1 MAINYVYLS
10 FILNQIKS
18 FSFMEYTVFICLFFF
33 IISLLY
39 SIILI
44 FIMYRIKKAE
54 KVSLIKY
61 EKLLI
66 NLKKSYNDGKIDA
79 KEYKTRITNI
89 NNKHFFRINCLKI

>member
-10 FILNQIKS
+10 FILNQIKL
-18 FSFMEYTVFICLFFF
+18 FSLIEYTIFICLFFF

-44 FIMYRIKKAE
+44 FIMYRIKKRE

-66 NLKKSYNDGKIDA
+66 NLKKSYDNGQINA
-79 KEYKTRITNI
+79 KEYKTRIANI
-89 NNKHFFRINCLKI
+89 NNKNSF

>member
-10 FILNQIKS
+10 FLLNQIKL
-18 FSFMEYTVFICLFFF
+18 FSLIEYIVFICLFFF

-66 NLKKSYNDGKIDA
+66 NLKKSYDNGQINA

-89 NNKHFFRINCLKI
+89 NNKHSY

>member
-1 MAINYVYLS
+1 MAINFKYLS
-10 FILNQIKS
+10 FLLNQIKLLS
-18 FSFMEYTVFICLFFF
+18 LIEYVTFICLFFF

-39 SIILI
+39 SIILV

-66 NLKKSYNDGKIDA
+66 NLKKSYDNGKINA

-89 NNKHFFRINCLKI
+89 NNKHFF

>member
-10 FILNQIKS
+10 FILNQIKL
-18 FSFMEYTVFICLFFF
+18 FSFIEYTIFICLFFF

-39 SIILI
+39 SILLI
-44 FIMYRIKKAE
+44 FIMYRIKKSE

-66 NLKKSYNDGKIDA
+66 NLKKSFDNGQINA
-79 KEYKTRITNI
+79 KEYKARITNI
-89 NNKHFFRINCLKI
+89 NNKNFF

>member
-10 FILNQIKS
+10 FILNHIKL
-18 FSFMEYTVFICLFFF
+18 FSLIEYVVFIGLFFF

-44 FIMYRIKKAE
+44 LIMYRINRAE
-54 KVSLIKY
+54 KLSLIKH

-66 NLKKSYNDGKIDA
+66 NLKKSFDNGQINA

-89 NNKHFFRINCLKI
+89 NNKHFF

>member
-1 MAINYVYLS
+1 MAINYVYLG
-10 FILNQIKS
+10 FILNNIKL
-18 FSFMEYTVFICLFFF
+18 FSLIEYVVFIGLFFF

-44 FIMYRIKKAE
+44 LIMYRINRAE
-54 KVSLIKY
+54 KLSLIKH

-66 NLKKSYNDGKIDA
+66 NLKKSFDNGQINA

-89 NNKHFFRINCLKI
+89 NNKHFF

>member
-10 FILNQIKS
+10 FILNQIKL
-18 FSFMEYTVFICLFFF
+18 FSLIEYTIFICLFFF

-44 FIMYRIKKAE
+44 FFMYRIKKAE
-54 KVSLIKY
+54 KTSLIKY

-66 NLKKSYNDGKIDA
+66 NLKKSFDNGQINA

-89 NNKHFFRINCLKI
+89 NNKHFF

>member
-10 FILNQIKS
+10 FILNQIKL
-18 FSFMEYTVFICLFFF
+18 FSLMEYTVFICLFFF

-66 NLKKSYNDGKIDA
+66 NLKKSYDNGQINA

-89 NNKHFFRINCLKI
+89 NNKHLS

>member
-10 FILNQIKS
+10 FILNQIKL
-18 FSFMEYTVFICLFFF
+18 FSLIEYSVFICLFFF

-44 FIMYRIKKAE
+44 FIMYRIKKRE

-66 NLKKSYNDGKIDA
+66 NLKKSYDNGQINA
-79 KEYKTRITNI
+79 KEYKTRIANI
-89 NNKHFFRINCLKI
+89 NNKNSF

>member
-10 FILNQIKS
+10 FILNHIKL
-18 FSFMEYTVFICLFFF
+18 FSLIEYVVFIGLFFF

-44 FIMYRIKKAE
+44 LIMYRIKKAE

-66 NLKKSYNDGKIDA
+66 NLKKSFDNGQINA

-89 NNKHFFRINCLKI
+89 NNKHFS

>member
-18 FSFMEYTVFICLFFF
+18 FSLTEYTVFICLFFF

-66 NLKKSYNDGKIDA
+66 NLKKSFDNGQINA
-79 KEYKTRITNI
+79 MEYKTRITNI
-89 NNKHFFRINCLKI
+89 NNKYFF

>member
-10 FILNQIKS
+10 FILNQIKL
-18 FSFMEYTVFICLFFF
+18 FSLIEYTIFICLFFF

-66 NLKKSYNDGKIDA
+66 NLKKSFDNGQINA

-89 NNKHFFRINCLKI
+89 NNKHFS

>member
-1 MAINYVYLS
+1 MAINYEYLS
-10 FILNQIKS
+10 FLLNQIKL
-18 FSFMEYTVFICLFFF
+18 FNLIDHVVFTCLFFF

-66 NLKKSYNDGKIDA
+66 NLKKSYDNGQINA

-89 NNKHFFRINCLKI
+89 NNKNSF

>member
-66 NLKKSYNDGKIDA
+66 NLKKSFDNCQINA
-79 KEYKTRITNI
+79 KVYKTRVTNI
-89 NNKHFFRINCLKI
+89 NNKYFF

>member
-1 MAINYVYLS
+1 MAINYIYLS
-10 FILNQIKS
+10 FILNQLKL
-18 FSFMEYTVFICLFFF
+18 FSLIEYIVFICLFFF

-44 FIMYRIKKAE
+44 FIMYRTKKVE
-54 KVSLIKY
+54 KANLIKY

-66 NLKKSYNDGKIDA
+66 NLKKSFNNGQINA

-89 NNKHFFRINCLKI
+89 NNKYFF

>member
-1 MAINYVYLS
+1 MAINYLYLS
-10 FILNQIKS
+10 FILNQLKL
-18 FSFMEYTVFICLFFF
+18 FSLIEYIVFICLFFF

-44 FIMYRIKKAE
+44 FIMYRTKKVE
-54 KVSLIKY
+54 KANLIKY

-66 NLKKSYNDGKIDA
+66 NLKKSFNNGQINA

-89 NNKHFFRINCLKI
+89 NNKHLS

>member
-10 FILNQIKS
+10 FILNQLKL
-18 FSFMEYTVFICLFFF
+18 FSLIEYIVFICLFFF

-44 FIMYRIKKAE
+44 FIMYRIKKVE
-54 KVSLIKY
+54 KANLIKY

-66 NLKKSYNDGKIDA
+66 NLKKSFDNGQINA

-89 NNKHFFRINCLKI
+89 NNKHFS

>member
-10 FILNQIKS
+10 FILNQIKL
-18 FSFMEYTVFICLFFF
+18 FSLIEYSVFICLFFF

-44 FIMYRIKKAE
+44 FIMYRIKKGE

-66 NLKKSYNDGKIDA
+66 NLKKSYDNGQINA
-79 KEYKTRITNI
+79 KEYKTRIANI
-89 NNKHFFRINCLKI
+89 NNKNSF

>member
-1 MAINYVYLS
+1 MAINYLYLS
-10 FILNQIKS
+10 FILNQLKL
-18 FSFMEYTVFICLFFF
+18 FSLIEYIVFICLFFF

-44 FIMYRIKKAE
+44 FIMYRNKKVE

-66 NLKKSYNDGKIDA
+66 NLKKSYDNGQINA

-89 NNKHFFRINCLKI
+89 NNKYSY

>member
-10 FILNQIKS
+10 FILNQIKL
-18 FSFMEYTVFICLFFF
+18 FSLIEYSVFICLFFF

-44 FIMYRIKKAE
+44 FNMYRITKRE

-89 NNKHFFRINCLKI
+89 NNKHFF

>member
-10 FILNQIKS
+10 FLLNQIKL
-18 FSFMEYTVFICLFFF
+18 FSLNEYIVFTCLFFF

-66 NLKKSYNDGKIDA
+66 NLKKSYDNGQINA

-89 NNKHFFRINCLKI
+89 NNKHSY

>member
-10 FILNQIKS
+10 FILNQLKL
-18 FSFMEYTVFICLFFF
+18 FSLIEYIVFICLFFF

-44 FIMYRIKKAE
+44 FIMYRIKKVE
-54 KVSLIKY
+54 KANLIKY

-66 NLKKSYNDGKIDA
+66 NLKKSFDNGQINA
-79 KEYKTRITNI
+79 KEYKTRIANI
-89 NNKHFFRINCLKI
+89 NNKIFF

>member
-1 MAINYVYLS
+1 MAINYIYLS
-10 FILNQIKS
+10 FILNQIKL
-18 FSFMEYTVFICLFFF
+18 FSLMEYTVFICLFFF

-66 NLKKSYNDGKIDA
+66 NLKKSFDNGQINA
-79 KEYKTRITNI
+79 MEYKTRITNI
-89 NNKHFFRINCLKI
+89 NNKYFF

>member
-10 FILNQIKS
+10 FILNQLKL
-18 FSFMEYTVFICLFFF
+18 FSLIEYIVFICLFFF

-44 FIMYRIKKAE
+44 FIMYRIKKVE
-54 KVSLIKY
+54 KANLIKY

-66 NLKKSYNDGKIDA
+66 NLKKSFDNGQINA

-89 NNKHFFRINCLKI
+89 NNKHFF

>member
-10 FILNQIKS
+10 FILNQIKL
-18 FSFMEYTVFICLFFF
+18 FTLIEYTIFICLFFF

-44 FIMYRIKKAE
+44 FIMNRIKKRE

-66 NLKKSYNDGKIDA
+66 NLKKSYDNGQINA

-89 NNKHFFRINCLKI
+89 NNKNFF

>member
-1 MAINYVYLS
+1 MAINYEYLS
-10 FILNQIKS
+10 FLLNQIKL
-18 FSFMEYTVFICLFFF
+18 FNLIDHVVFTCLFFF

-66 NLKKSYNDGKIDA
+66 NLKKSYDNGQINA
-79 KEYKTRITNI
+79 KEYKTRIANI
-89 NNKHFFRINCLKI
+89 NNKNFF

>member
-1 MAINYVYLS
+1 MAINYIYLS
-10 FILNQIKS
+10 FILNQIKL
-18 FSFMEYTVFICLFFF
+18 FSLMEYTVFICLFFF

-66 NLKKSYNDGKIDA
+66 NLKKSYDNGQINA

-89 NNKHFFRINCLKI
+89 NNKHLS

>member
-1 MAINYVYLS
+1 MAINYIYLS
-10 FILNQIKS
+10 FILNQIKL
-18 FSFMEYTVFICLFFF
+18 FSLMEYTVFICLFFF

-54 KVSLIKY
+54 KVRLIKY

-66 NLKKSYNDGKIDA
+66 NLKKSYNNGQINA

-89 NNKHFFRINCLKI
+89 NNKHSY

>member
-10 FILNQIKS
+10 FILSQIKL
-18 FSFMEYTVFICLFFF
+18 FSLIEYSVFICLFFF

-39 SIILI
+39 SIIII
-44 FIMYRIKKAE
+44 FIMYRNKKVE

-66 NLKKSYNDGKIDA
+66 NLKKSYDNGQINA
-79 KEYKTRITNI
+79 KEYKTRIANI
-89 NNKHFFRINCLKI
+89 NNKIFF

>member
-1 MAINYVYLS
+1 MAINYEYLS
-10 FILNQIKS
+10 FLLNQVKLLSLI
-18 FSFMEYTVFICLFFF
+18 EYIVFTCLFFF

-39 SIILI
+39 SIILV

-66 NLKKSYNDGKIDA
+66 NLKKSYDNGKINA

-89 NNKHFFRINCLKI
+89 NNKHFL

>member
-10 FILNQIKS
+10 FILNHIKL
-18 FSFMEYTVFICLFFF
+18 FSLIEYVVFIGLFFL

-44 FIMYRIKKAE
+44 LIMYRINRAE
-54 KVSLIKY
+54 KLSLIKH

-66 NLKKSYNDGKIDA
+66 NLRKSFDNGQINA

-89 NNKHFFRINCLKI
+89 NNKYFF